1 MRKCLIIK
9 VHGKVQLNTYKLS
22 IQKSAQSLHVEGT
35 VQNQEDGIIIHAC
48 GLTDSLDKF
57 IDKIYE
63 SIDKS
68 KISSL
73 EAEPFVSEKDYRGA
87 FRIIG

>member
-9 VHGKVQLNTYKLS
+9 VYGKVQANTHKIL
-22 IQKSAQSLHVEGT
+22 IQKSAKSLNIEGT
-35 VQNQEDGIIIHAC
+35 VQNQEDGILIHAC
-48 GLTDSLDKF
+48 GISDSLDKF

-68 KISSL
+68 KIVNL